1 MSDRSPLDDERLW
14 LAAAVGAFSATAWVY
29 VEFGFVQSFAPLFV
43 GIFALRRYL
52 GVMTAKAGAE
62 SGNAPEAPTILE
74 RYGVDPDREYSEEEA
89 AEILSDVRDGFGK
102 KRLLWGVFAAAAAV
116 VGALFVPLSI
126 AVTLVCLVVAAYSA
140 HRAYQTHRLVAR
152 IDGRIDGLRGR

>member
-52 GVMTAKAGAE
+52 GLMTAKAGAE
-62 SGNAPEAPTILE
+62 AGNAPEAPTVFE

-89 AEILSDVRDGFGK
+89 AEILSDVRDEYGR
-102 KRLLWGVFAAAAAV
+102 KRLLWVVVAAAAAV
-116 VGALFVPLSI
+116 VGALFVSLSI
-126 AVTLVCLVVAAYSA
+126 AVALVCVAVAAYSA
-140 HRAYQTHRLVAR
+140 HRAYRTHRLVAR
-152 IDGRIDGLRGR
+152 IDGRLAGLGNH